1 MAQVFIGLGSN
12 LGNRTKYLE
21 QAVQALAGQNGILIK
36 SVSSVYET
44 EPVGVKEQPQFLNQV
59 VELETTIEPS
69 DLMKQLK
76 TIEHAIGRT
85 ETERWGPREIDLD
98 LLYYNSIV
106 YNDEFLRVPHPEI
119 ANRRFVLVPMKEIA
133 PSFVDPL
140 RKQTVE
146 ELLHHCQDTSTVRK
160 IHLHPETKHK
170 G

>member
-12 LGNRTKYLE
+12 LGNRLE
-21 QAVQALAGQNGILIK
+21 FLQQARNELAEQKDVKLKNISAI
-36 SVSSVYET
+36 YET

-59 VELETTIEPS
+59 VEAETTEEVS
-69 DLMKQLK
+69 VLMKTLK
-76 TIEHAIGRT
+76 HIEHTIGRT
-85 ETERWGPREIDLD
+85 ETMRWGPREIDLD

-106 YNDEFLRVPHPEI
+106 YSDETVHVPHPEI

-133 PSFVDPL
+133 PTFVDPL

-146 ELLHHCQDTSTVRK
+146 ELLHRCQDTSTVRK
-160 IHLHPETKHK
+160 INPHVEPRQQ